1 MCFYKYMEGIG
12 VRQSLLNSGQRLN
25 SNKAFKSS
33 AEINTLSG
41 DTLTTQAEQNST
53 QNTTNEKP
61 KSNTKLKS
69 WLIGSGVTLAVGAYA
84 AVFYRR
90 NIMNYIDNFIRKS
103 YLKADQIKESA
114 HGQLEKIEPTSVK
127 IARFLDKT
135 LMRSQILVNFSAM
148 KDSFSNKV
156 ARWLH
161 MGPLCDKLTQ
171 TWDRLATK
179 AVTTNYDK
187 CKKSLSKTNNIV
199 LNKLKEIEQ
208 NEDLSRIIQ
217 VNDKNYTL
225 KEVLEQIRQN
235 MRDANS
241 TYNKNFSLDAFNVRK
256 EILRERLK
264 GLNDKFYEA
273 YTDLNYYKEGE
284 FTRFTVEEWLAP
296 IKSSYQSYIMNNKTI
311 ISNNIDDKF
320 NVTYKLLKNLD
331 KLIAPEDTKT
341 RGVLKNILNQLK
353 EYKQL
358 SGADEI
364 ASRKRLNQEITD
376 KLQMI
381 CESVKNNSTYQDS
394 TIKEING
401 AIPNIIKAI
410 NMGQKGKLQET
421 LTYLKAILPRNEYI
435 KIRKQ
440 IYDTTNK
447 LNKVTNAES
456 DLYFDKIRDITLG
469 SAFTDIVFGMLTPLA
484 TMGIV
489 IAADDTKNDRISTTL
504 KLGIPLIG
512 GIATSTAFLFL
523 LASGGKAMALSTLT
537 GAILNRI
544 GSFADKQIRENQ
556 EAQAKNEQLNSII
569 KNVNTA
575 STFLASSG
583 QSYFIDKATNAGI
596 KKAEE
601 YTASAINQ
609 VNNYLKSSN
618 TNQNSQVKEDIK
630 NQV

>member
-1 MCFYKYMEGIG
+1 MEGIS
-12 VRQSLLNSGQRLN
+12 VRQSRLNFEQRLN

-33 AEINTLSG
+33 AEINTLNG
-41 DTLTTQAEQNST
+41 DTLTTQTESQA
-53 QNTTNEKP
+53 TTNGTNAPP
-61 KSNTKLKS
+61 KSKNKLKS
-69 WLIGSGVTLAVGAYA
+69 WLIGSGITLAVGAYA

-114 HGQLEKIEPTSVK
+114 QGHLERIEPTSVK

-148 KDSFSNKV
+148 KDSLSNKI

-179 AVTTNYDK
+179 AVTSNYTK
-187 CKKSLSKTNNIV
+187 CQKSLSKTNDTV
-199 LNKLKEIEQ
+199 LNKLKDIEK
-208 NEDLSRIIQ
+208 NEDLSSIIQ

-225 KEVLEQIRQN
+225 KEVLDLIRQN
-235 MRDANS
+235 MKDANNI
-241 TYNKNFSLDAFNVRK
+241 YNKNFSLDAFNVRK
-256 EILRERLK
+256 GILTERLK

-273 YTDLNYYKEGE
+273 YTDLNYYKEGQ

-296 IKSSYQSYIMNNKTI
+296 IKASYQNYILNNKTI

-320 NVTYKLLKNLD
+320 NVTHKLLKNLD
-331 KLIAPEDTKT
+331 KLIAPDDTKT
-341 RGVLKNILNQLK
+341 RGVLKNIFNQLK
-353 EYKQL
+353 EYRQL

-364 ASRKRLNQEITD
+364 ASRERLNKEIAD
-376 KLQMI
+376 KLQTI
-381 CESVKNNSTYQDS
+381 SEYVKNNSAYKAT

-440 IYDTTNK
+440 MYDTTNK
-447 LNKVTNAES
+447 LNKVTNAEG

-512 GIATSTAFLFL
+512 GIATSTAFLFM

-556 EAQAKNEQLNSII
+556 EAKAKNEQLNSII

-575 STFLASSG
+575 STFLASGG

-596 KKAEE
+596 KKAEQ
-601 YTASAINQ
+601 YTNTAISQ
-609 VNNYLKSSN
+609 VNNYLKSNSN
-618 TNQNSQVKEDIK
+618 IDNSAQVEPQNTP
-630 NQV
+630 

>member
-1 MCFYKYMEGIG
+1 MEGIS
-12 VRQSLLNSGQRLN
+12 VRQSVLNSGQRLN

-33 AEINTLSG
+33 AETNTINTN
-41 DTLTTQAEQNST
+41 TVKTQAGQST
-53 QNTTNEKP
+53 TAEETKKNQQS
-61 KSNTKLKS
+61 KSKLKS
-69 WLIGSGVTLAVGAYA
+69 WLIGSGVTLAIGAYA

-114 HGQLEKIEPTSVK
+114 QGQLKKIEPTSVK

-148 KDSFSNKV
+148 KDSLSNKI

-179 AVTTNYDK
+179 AVTSNYDK
-187 CKKSLSKTNNIV
+187 CKKSLLKTNDTV
-199 LNKLKEIEQ
+199 LNKLKEIEK
-208 NEDLSRIIQ
+208 NEDLSKIIQ

-225 KEVLEQIRQN
+225 KEVLDLIRQN
-235 MRDANS
+235 IRDANS
-241 TYNKNFSLDAFNVRK
+241 TYNKNFSIDAFNVRK
-256 EILRERLK
+256 EILTGRLK

-273 YTDLNYYKEGE
+273 YTDLNYYKEGQ

-296 IKSSYQSYIMNNKTI
+296 IKASYQNYILNNKTI

-341 RGVLKNILNQLK
+341 RSVLKDIFNQLK

-364 ASRKRLNQEITD
+364 SSRERINKEIGN
-376 KLQMI
+376 KLQI
-381 CESVKNNSTYQDS
+381 IIEQVKKNPTYQAS

-410 NMGQKGKLQET
+410 NRGQKGKLQET
-421 LTYLKAILPRNEYI
+421 LTYLKAVLPRNEYI

-489 IAADDTKNDRISTTL
+489 IAADDTKNERISTTL

-556 EAQAKNEQLNSII
+556 EAKAQNEQLNSII

-575 STFLASSG
+575 STFLASGG
-583 QSYFIDKATNAGI
+583 QSYFIDKAANAGI
-596 KKAEE
+596 KKAEQ
-601 YTASAINQ
+601 YTTSAINQ
-609 VNNYLKSSN
+609 MNNYLKSSN
-618 TNQNSQVKEDIK
+618 TTQNSQVKEEIK
-630 NQV
+630 EQV